1 MSYLGRAS
9 SAETSSPPTVD
20 TFTGNGSD
28 ATFTLSR
35 EVKDSRNG
43 FLEVFVANV
52 QQQPI
57 VAYSVVGDQLT
68 FTSTPTNGEPIYV
81 IFRDYSSVPIGTPP
95 DDSITAAKLGANA
108 VTHVKVAADAIGTPQ
123 LKDDAVNRNKILNG
137 AINNDKIDSGAI
149 QTTNINDR
157 AVTTAKL
164 GSNLT
169 LNGKTIFAAAVQEK
183 ANVLTSNILGIADA
197 QGRSIINIDPLF
209 NSVLYYSGN
218 SQNGS
223 HTVNFINVG
232 KTTSIGNTTSFV
244 VSLTNNV
251 NSFANISNVQIDGV
265 EARGHENPTNSN
277 CLFVSGGPIAAGSGL
292 GGDTEANINVYTF
305 NITCVSKDP
314 DAYSVF
320 VTKTNFT

>member
-95 DDSITAAKLGANA
+95 DDSITATKLGANA

-157 AVTTAKL
+157 AITTAKL

-183 ANVLTSNILGIADA
+183 ANVITSNIVGAVDI
-197 QGRSIINIDPLF
+197 QGRSIIHIDPLF

-223 HTVNFINVG
+223 HTVNFINMGVTTKVG
-232 KTTSIGNTTSFV
+232 NATSFV

-251 NSFANISNVQIDGV
+251 NSFANISNVRIDGNEV
-265 EARGHENPTNSN
+265 RGHENPTTSN
-277 CLFVSGGPIAAGSGL
+277 CLYVSGGVEAGGGL
-292 GGDTEANINVYTF
+292 GGDTEANVNVYTF
-305 NITCVSKDP
+305 NVTCVSKDP